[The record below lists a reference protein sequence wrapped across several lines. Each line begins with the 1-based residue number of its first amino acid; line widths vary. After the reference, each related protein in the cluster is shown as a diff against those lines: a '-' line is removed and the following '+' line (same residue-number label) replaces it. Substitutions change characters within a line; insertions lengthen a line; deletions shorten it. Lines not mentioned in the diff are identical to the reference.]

1 MHKTRMKAKYYK
13 EDETMDQKMA
23 MRPDDIPEEEFKEL
37 VIYWDA
43 EKTKVC
49 NFLIFICK
57 LYYLFFL

>member
-1 MHKTRMKAKYYK
+1 MKAKYYK

-23 MRPDDIPEEEFKEL
+23 MRPDDIPEEEFREL

-49 NFLIFICK
+49 NF
-57 LYYLFFL
+57 